1 MRVLHIYKT
10 SILDSVG
17 GVEQVIHQI
26 AKGISKAG
34 AIVDVF
40 SLTSKNVP
48 RVLEMDGY
56 FSHRARQNFQIFSTG
71 FSASA
76 LIRFRQQARSADLI
90 HYHFPWPFMDILHFS
105 KMLKKPSIVTYHSDI
120 VRQKKLLLVYKPL
133 MNAFLKD
140 VDRIVATSPN
150 YLLTSETLNT
160 FKHKTS
166 VIPIGLDENNYKD
179 SSLKTLNF
187 WKEKFGEKFFL
198 FVGVLRY
205 YKGLHNLIFAAV
217 GCDYQ
222 FVIVGSGPV
231 EAELKEQVNE
241 LGLTNVHF
249 LGFLSDD
256 DKNALL
262 TLCFAVLF
270 PSNLRSEAFG
280 VSLLEG
286 AMYGKPMISSEIGTG
301 TTFININF
309 ETGLVVSP
317 DNPNALKA
325 AINYLWE
332 NPDEA
337 AAMGL
342 AAKLRFRKYFTADDM
357 VNNYMNLYSNLLD
370 KKINSFSLK

>member
-34 AIVDVF
+34 AIVDVL

-48 RVLEMDGY
+48 RVLELDGY

-76 LIRFRQQARSADLI
+76 LIRFRQLARSADLI

-160 FKHKTS
+160 FKNKTS
-166 VIPIGLDENNYKD
+166 VIPIGLEENSYK
-179 SSLKTLNF
+179 STSTEKLNF

-205 YKGLHNLIFAAV
+205 YKGLHNLISAAV

-222 FVIVGSGPV
+222 FVIVGSGPI
-231 EAELKEQVNE
+231 EAELKEQVNK

-301 TTFININF
+301 TTFININY

-317 DNPNALKA
+317 DNPNALKT

-337 AAMGL
+337 TAMGL
-342 AAKLRFRKYFTADDM
+342 AAKLRFRKYFTADKM
-357 VNNYMNLYSNLLD
+357 VNSYLKLYSDLLD
-370 KKINSFSLK
+370 NKKRA